1 MKINPIVLFALSSSA
16 VVLAA
21 PTPQGR
27 NLLKGASKLVGK
39 GKGESSSAARALE
52 DDFKWDGL
60 PEGSAGGSS
69 KAPSGRSSP
78 KHARVDIEQPAPQR
92 PVTPP
97 SAAAPAVQAHP
108 GAPAPG
114 MYHSGAPGGYH
125 QVPQYHGAP
134 GGYPQAPPQYP
145 YHYGGAPAHPD
156 PHYAGAVPA
165 YARDDSMG
173 EFARSQHGNPR
184 FYHPDTEWLT
194 WSAAERHNAQMEAE
208 RQKERTGWFW

>member
-21 PTPQGR
+21 PTPQGW

-108 GAPAPG
+108 GAQHAPVAAPHPQYAPSGPPAPG
-114 MYHSGAPGGYH
+114 MYYTGPPTGHYQG
-125 QVPQYHGAP
+125 
-134 GGYPQAPPQYP
+134 PPQHYSSYP
-145 YHYGGAPAHPD
+145 GH
-156 PHYAGAVPA
+156 
-165 YARDDSMG
+165 DDSMIQYLNRYPG
-173 EFARSQHGNPR
+173 HPR
-184 FYHPDTEWLT
+184 IPHPDTEWLT

>member
-21 PTPQGR
+21 PTPQGW
-27 NLLKGASKLVGK
+27 NLLKGAGKLVGK
-39 GKGESSSAARALE
+39 GKGESSSAARELE

-69 KAPSGRSSP
+69 KAASGSSSP

-92 PVTPP
+92 PVTPA
-97 SAAAPAVQAHP
+97 SAAAPAAPAVQAHP
-108 GAPAPG
+108 GAPQQVPAQG
-114 MYHSGAPGGYH
+114 MYHSGPPGGYY
-125 QVPQYHGAP
+125 QAAPQP
-134 GGYPQAPPQYP
+134 YP

-156 PHYAGAVPA
+156 PHYGGAVPA

-173 EFARSQHGNPR
+173 EFVRSRQGDPR
-184 FYHPDTEWLT
+184 FYHPDTSWMT
-194 WSAAERHNAQMEAE
+194 WTAAERHHAQMEAE
-208 RQKERTGWFW
+208 KANERTGWFW